1 MLSEDQLADVQGFF
15 KVIAEIS
22 DDLHQAVRQEGF
34 SQTEYDVLLE
44 ISRTQ
49 RSTAN
54 LLASQLHLDRSYLS
68 RMLGNLEKQELIERY
83 RSDTDSRVRFIRLT
97 EKGQEELNRITD
109 LQKETT
115 QNAFFALSEENQNEL
130 VSSMIYVRNQ
140 LSRANDRVSFRPF
153 RSGDLEYVI
162 SRHKTLYYAERRL
175 SPVFFDYVEKIVRGF
190 AEDFNPDL
198 EFLQITERNGA
209 PAGSIAVRNAGVGWA
224 QLRFFMLEP
233 ELRQRGY
240 GNRMIEQALEFCRK
254 KGYENIF
261 LLTITDQVV
270 ARHIYETHGFHKTG
284 SWEKSEWG
292 EGVVE
297 ERWERKL

>member
-15 KVIAEIS
+15 KVIQEIS
-22 DDLHQAVRQEGF
+22 DDLNQAIRQEGF
-34 SQTEYDVLLE
+34 SLTEYNVLLE

-54 LLASQLHLDRSYLS
+54 LLAGQLHLDRSYLS
-68 RMLGNLEKQELIERY
+68 RMLNTLEKQDLIERY
-83 RSDTDSRVRFIRLT
+83 RSETDSRVRFIRLT
-97 EKGQEELNRITD
+97 EKGREELNRITD
-109 LQKETT
+109 LQKGAT
-115 QNAFFALSEENQNEL
+115 QNAFFALSEGDQNDL
-130 VSSMIYVRNQ
+130 VNSMVYVRNQ
-140 LSRANDRVSFRPF
+140 LSRANNRISFRPF

-175 SPVFFDYVEKIVRGF
+175 SQVFFDYVEEIVRGF
-190 AEDFNPDL
+190 AEHFNSEK
-198 EFLQITERNGA
+198 EFLQITERNGV
-209 PAGSIAVRNAGVGWA
+209 PAGSIAIRDGGEEGA

-240 GNRMIEQALEFCRK
+240 GNQMIEQALDFCRK
-254 KGYENIF
+254 KGYRKIF

-270 ARHIYETHGFHKTG
+270 ARHIYESHGFHKTG

-297 ERWERKL
+297 ERWERDL

>member
-15 KVIAEIS
+15 KVIQEIS
-22 DDLHQAVRQEGF
+22 ENLHQAVRQEGF
-34 SQTEYDVLLE
+34 SLTEYDVLLE

-54 LLASQLHLDRSYLS
+54 LLAGQLHLDRSYLS
-68 RMLGNLEKQELIERY
+68 RMLGTLEKQDLIERY

-109 LQKETT
+109 LQKEAT
-115 QNAFFALSEENQNEL
+115 QRAFQALPQGDQDQLVENM
-130 VSSMIYVRNQ
+130 VSVRNQ
-140 LSRANDRVSFRPF
+140 LSRANDLVSFRPF

-162 SRHKTLYYAERRL
+162 SRHKTLYYAERSL
-175 SPVFFDYVEKIVRGF
+175 SPVFFDYVEEIVRGF
-190 AEDFNPDL
+190 AEDFNPEL

-209 PAGSIAVRNAGVGWA
+209 PAGSIAVRDAGDGWA

-240 GNRMIEQALEFCRK
+240 GNQMIEQALEFCRD

-284 SWEKSEWG
+284 SWQKSEWG